1 MNAGRKAKGRK
12 ISRESCFLA
21 FTLLCVSIMPAR
33 AIMDGQGH
41 DFFPITAIFLSSAS
55 VLGGQGLLVSY
66 GINAGTITLTGG
78 ITASSGTF
86 TQTGDT
92 LYSLQT
98 SSGINVMA
106 GGVTAPYFAGSGAGL
121 SGVATLGAN
130 TFSGAQTLPGDPAG
144 ALQAATKQYVDTF
157 IQKPAS
163 PSQGDVM
170 YYNGTSWV
178 RLAAGTAGYVLKSGG
193 TGASPYWDVS
203 IQPPTAGGEWLFV
216 PGNSSIGTNDF
227 YVMKYEAKNVG
238 GVATS
243 QAAVTPW
250 VSITQTDSITQCAAL
265 GSGYHL
271 LTIAETQT
279 INRNIEAQTANW
291 ANGTIGSLVS
301 AGGGLKRGNA
311 GITDSAS

>member
-1 MNAGRKAKGRK
+1 
-12 ISRESCFLA
+12 
-21 FTLLCVSIMPAR
+21 MPAR

-41 DFFPITAIFLSSAS
+41 DFFPVTAIFTSSAS
-55 VLGGQGLLVSY
+55 VLGEQGLLVTY

-86 TQTGDT
+86 TQSGGT

-98 SSGINVMA
+98 SSGINVLA
-106 GGVTAPYFAGSGAGL
+106 GTVSAPFFAGNGAGITSL
-121 SGVATLGAN
+121 TATQVGLGNVTNVAQLPSSYLDTDNTLAAN
-130 TFSGAQTLPGDPAG
+130 SDVKVASQKAVKG
-144 ALQAATKQYVDTF
+144 YVDTF
-157 IQKPAS
+157 IKNPAS
-163 PSQGDVM
+163 PVQGDVL
-170 YYNGTSWV
+170 YHNGTSWV
-178 RLAAGTAGYVLKSGG
+178 KLSAGTAGHILKSGG
-193 TGASPYWDVS
+193 TNANPYWDVS

-216 PGNSSIGTNDF
+216 PGNSSLGTNDF

-250 VSITQTDSITQCAAL
+250 VSINQTDSITQCAAL

-271 LTIAETQT
+271 LTIAEAQT

-311 GITDSAS
+311 G